1 MKRIMVLVMLLCLLP
16 LSALAEMDADGDVVV
31 SLEGA
36 EFFFTPIVGYCVTR
50 ASNAAVFSRLG
61 MSRTE
66 LVPWMEANDVY
77 ALMYDEAITTEV
89 GIIAYAIEG
98 GSFDDMN
105 AFGETMLCE
114 GATYFFTDQGFDVES
129 ADIYLAPEGHRF
141 VRLVLSRTDETG
153 AAAQWV
159 YYMTSQAG
167 YTVSISGFPLRG
179 TLTEDQAALCEG
191 IADSLWIMETN

>member
-1 MKRIMVLVMLLCLLP
+1 MKGIIALVILLCLLP

-31 SLEGA
+31 PLEGA

-50 ASNAAVFSRLG
+50 SSNAAVFSRLG
-61 MSRTE
+61 MSRME

-77 ALMYDEAITTEV
+77 ALMYDERFTTEV
-89 GIIAYAIEG
+89 VIMAYTTEG
-98 GSFDDMN
+98 GSYDDMN

-129 ADIYLAPEGHRF
+129 ADAYLAPEGHRF
-141 VRLVLSRTDETG
+141 VRLTVSRTDETG

-167 YTVSISGFPLRG
+167 YMVTISGYPMSG
-179 TLTEDQAALCEG
+179 TLTKDQAALCEE
-191 IADSLWIMETN
+191 IADSLWITETN